1 MHSKKEKKNLRTREG
16 SHGGRCNFR
25 ESSHNLAIAVLFVK
39 KEVCRGR
46 QWWVGTRFHTQI
58 VLAF

>member
-25 ESSHNLAIAVLFVK
+25 ESSHNLAFAVLFVK
-39 KEVCRGR
+39 KRCVEDGN
-46 QWWVGTRFHTQI
+46 GGLAHGFTRRLF
-58 VLAF
+58 